1 MNTKSLCVC
10 LITALTGAVLSGC
23 AGSNPRL
30 ASAAGDAG
38 VLSRGAAPAAGPKA
52 SPKPGARSERPGCT
66 ALDPQSMAALNR
78 LAQASLWE
86 LWEELARA
94 GVAGAP
100 PLFAVEAALLPRP
113 GPQAG
118 VAAAPLLCP
127 GVPPEQSGFAI
138 LLMPMLPEMRGRRLH
153 PAADL
158 LLPDAPSSQSSDQDV
173 RFWARVDPERL
184 LRQLPG
190 GRAPL
195 RSEQERRRL
204 LIPLDGGSLL
214 RLAPPNFGAQSG
226 VLLEGAE
233 SEPELPRPIS
243 ASVYDDL
250 LDYRFRLPTG
260 TARVLIVH
268 F

>member
-10 LITALTGAVLSGC
+10 LIAALTGAVLSGC
-23 AGSNPRL
+23 AGSNLRP
-30 ASAAGDAG
+30 ASPAGDAG
-38 VLSRGAAPAAGPKA
+38 VLSRGAAPAASAKA
-52 SPKPGARSERPGCT
+52 SPKPGTRSDRPGCT
-66 ALDPQSMAALNR
+66 ALDPQSLASLNR

-100 PLFAVEAALLPRP
+100 PLFAVEAALLPRR
-113 GPQAG
+113 GPQTG

-153 PAADL
+153 PTADL
-158 LLPDAPSSQSSDQDV
+158 LLPDAPASQSSDQDV

-195 RSEQERRRL
+195 RSEHERRRL

-233 SEPELPRPIS
+233 SEPELPRPIG
-243 ASVYDDL
+243 ASVADDM